1 MSQKFENLL
10 NLSLET
16 PEVIRKKTENLNV
29 GYEGESNTWEVIIK
43 YHGEIGYLQEYGIQ
57 VEELIAGYAILTVPR
72 EQMESLGE
80 FEEIEYVE
88 QPKKYYFET
97 ELPGENSCVYP
108 VTLGE
113 KELSGKGVIMAVL
126 DSGIDYEREEFR
138 REDGGT
144 RILYLWDQTLV
155 PTGEM
160 MPPAGFRQGVEFDA
174 KSINRAL
181 EGEKAPFLVVPSKDI
196 SGHGTAVAGIA
207 AAGPVNRNEAGVY
220 QGIAPEC
227 DLLIVKLGDVRE
239 RGFPKTTEIMRAVTY
254 ALRKGIGE
262 NRPIV
267 INLSFGNSY
276 GSHDG
281 SSLLER
287 FLDNAAEIGR
297 TVICVGAGNEGDS
310 AGHYGGHATDLQVV
324 EIAVGEYENNLGIQV
339 WKQYGDVFR
348 IGLQAPNNT
357 RITLPQVFGDK
368 KQEYSIGN
376 TVVLV
381 YQGEPKPYSVLQ
393 ETYFELIPNGR
404 YIDPGV
410 WKLEMMPVLS
420 KTGRFDVYLPA
431 SEARGERTYFLRP
444 TPELTLTVPSTSSKI
459 LTVGAYNVPFEQ
471 YAPFSGRGSSLGREG
486 NSIAIA
492 GLIKPDI
499 VAPGVEILA
508 PDVLGGYKSVTG
520 TSFATPI
527 VSGTAA
533 LLMEWGIIKGNDRY
547 LYGEKIKAFL
557 RKGAKPIRGEM
568 VYPNEKVGFGKLCLA
583 DSIPER

>member
-113 KELSGKGVIMAVL
+113 KELSGKGIIMAVL

-160 MPPAGFRQGVEFDA
+160 KPPAGFRQGVEFDA

-207 AAGPVNRNEAGVY
+207 AAGPVNRNEAGGY

-297 TVICVGAGNEGDS
+297 TVICVGAGN
-310 AGHYGGHATDLQVV
+310 
-324 EIAVGEYENNLGIQV
+324 
-339 WKQYGDVFR
+339 
-348 IGLQAPNNT
+348 
-357 RITLPQVFGDK
+357 
-368 KQEYSIGN
+368 
-376 TVVLV
+376 
-381 YQGEPKPYSVLQ
+381 
-393 ETYFELIPNGR
+393 
-404 YIDPGV
+404 
-410 WKLEMMPVLS
+410 
-420 KTGRFDVYLPA
+420 
-431 SEARGERTYFLRP
+431 
-444 TPELTLTVPSTSSKI
+444 
-459 LTVGAYNVPFEQ
+459 
-471 YAPFSGRGSSLGREG
+471 
-486 NSIAIA
+486 
-492 GLIKPDI
+492 
-499 VAPGVEILA
+499 
-508 PDVLGGYKSVTG
+508 
-520 TSFATPI
+520 
-527 VSGTAA
+527 
-533 LLMEWGIIKGNDRY
+533 
-547 LYGEKIKAFL
+547 
-557 RKGAKPIRGEM
+557 
-568 VYPNEKVGFGKLCLA
+568 
-583 DSIPER
+583 